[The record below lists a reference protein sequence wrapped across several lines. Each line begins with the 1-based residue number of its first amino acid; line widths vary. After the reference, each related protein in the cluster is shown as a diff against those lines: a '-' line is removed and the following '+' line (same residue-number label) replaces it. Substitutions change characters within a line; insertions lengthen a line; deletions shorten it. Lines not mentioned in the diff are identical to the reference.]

1 MVSYQPSS
9 IFDVLPQLIQA
20 LPPNALDSPDDHL
33 LGEPLGAPLDLGP
46 ALQRKGLGWVGQ
58 GLHLFTTLYATHRPA
73 LYGLLWPAGIFKLVA
88 RVGCQWL
95 VTDRLCP
102 HCHDPTL
109 CRVHL

>member
-88 RVGCQWL
+88 RVGRQWL
-95 VTDRLCP
+95 VQDGLCSP
-102 HCHDPTL
+102 GHDPTF
-109 CRVHL
+109 CRFYL